1 MKTILFV
8 DGYNVIG
15 NWEHLERIK
24 RQSIAQARDQLLE
37 ELADYIA
44 YTGYRTIVVFDAQFV
59 QGKESESMYKKMK
72 IVFTEE
78 NRIADEYIE
87 AHARDYM
94 NASTNVIVATSDA
107 TEQWQIF
114 GQGALRLSAREL
126 LIEIREMASQVQ
138 QDIKAIHQKTPK
150 LTSNLDPKTK
160 ETLERWR
167 RGSMP
172 ND

>member
-8 DGYNVIG
+8 DGYNIIG

-44 YTGYRTIVVFDAQFV
+44 YTGYRAIVVFDAQFV

-94 NASTNVIVATSDA
+94 
-107 TEQWQIF
+107 
-114 GQGALRLSAREL
+114 
-126 LIEIREMASQVQ
+126 
-138 QDIKAIHQKTPK
+138 
-150 LTSNLDPKTK
+150 
-160 ETLERWR
+160 
-167 RGSMP
+167 
-172 ND
+172 